1 MVVVVLRR
9 IVVAAIAAM
18 VMVASAVV
26 ATFRLGGADQA
37 DGKEQG
43 ETQCIA
49 DFHGF
54 GGICCFH
61 KPNNAGIAQAMT
73 QGLVAIVSNC
83 FGALMR
89 QCRSAE
95 ACAAA

>member
-18 VMVASAVV
+18 IMMASAVV
-26 ATFRLGGADQA
+26 ASVGLGGADQA

-43 ETQCIA
+43 ETQCIT

-61 KPNNAGIAQAMT
+61 KPSNAGIAQAMT

-89 QCRSAE
+89 QCRGAG